1 MRLTTLVWLELGDV
15 GVISELGAFRGLRRM
30 YWNGIE
36 LPMLLVVVVVIE
48 DEQDEDELGE
58 SEKFDRD
65 EEEENER
72 G

>member
-36 LPMLLVVVVVIE
+36 LPVLLVVVID
-48 DEQDEDELGE
+48 DEQDEDDLGE

-65 EEEENER
+65 EEDENER

>member
-36 LPMLLVVVVVIE
+36 LPVLLVVVIE

-65 EEEENER
+65 EEDENER